1 MNQPV
6 KLQIVILSQA
16 KIKVTARPPPKKSCQ
31 KRKKSLTRFLGDF
44 FRGRLISHESARK
57 APNSHI
63 EPGKNKNGQIIS

>member
-1 MNQPV
+1 
-6 KLQIVILSQA
+6 LLSLW
-16 KIKVTARPPPKKSCQ
+16 VTARPLKKVA
-31 KRKKSLTRFLGDF
+31 KNEKKSLTRFLGDF